1 MAEDFYFDSRQIG
14 DASVTVI
21 SEGVLPWAPELQAP
35 YEQWRQAMP
44 EADADGVLPLGLN
57 VLHVRLGELSLVAD
71 PGLDDPDSAWQHQ
84 YAREAPGLTR
94 TPGLSVG
101 LQGIGVRPED
111 VTHVFV
117 SHTHK
122 DHYCGVTRESENQAP
137 QFPHARY
144 LLGRRDWDQNPE
156 RRETSSDLMTRLG
169 TVHQLGLLDLLDG
182 DYEIAPGI
190 TVLAAPGESPGHC
203 VLRVRSGG
211 ETLLYLGDLVHHP
224 CEVEYPEW
232 VSPGR
237 DAQALQAS
245 RERIFREAVESD
257 ATVVFTHAP
266 FPPWGR
272 IVRADG
278 GYVWEQQ

>member
-1 MAEDFYFDSRQIG
+1 MAEDFYLDSRMIG
-14 DASVTVI
+14 DAAVTVI
-21 SEGVLPWAPELQAP
+21 SEGVLPWAPELQVP
-35 YEQWRQAMP
+35 DQQWRQAMP
-44 EADADGVLPLGLN
+44 EADAHGMLPLGLN
-57 VLHVRLGELSLVAD
+57 ALHVRLGEVSLVAD
-71 PGLDDPDSAWQHQ
+71 PGLDDPDSTWQRK
-84 YAREAPGLTR
+84 YALEAPGLTR

-101 LQGIGVRPED
+101 LQRVGVRPEE
-111 VTHVFV
+111 VTHVFL

-137 QFPHARY
+137 RFAHARH
-144 LLGRRDWDQNPE
+144 LLGRRDWEQNPE

-169 TVHQLGLLDLLDG
+169 VVQRLGLLELLDG
-182 DYEIAPGI
+182 DHEIASGV
-190 TVLAAPGESPGHC
+190 TVFAAPGESPGHC

-224 CEVEYPEW
+224 CEVEHPDW

-237 DAQALQAS
+237 DAEALRAS

-257 ATVVFTHAP
+257 ATVVFTHVP

-272 IVRADG
+272 IVRAG
-278 GYVWEQQ
+278 PGYLWEQR